1 MRTSLL
7 GKKVDLYVLEEK
19 TRKRNEMGNK
29 RNVSEEKTAGEGLAA
44 FVGVSAPETPKYIL
58 ANNFLTDYFNIG
70 GNTETVYNYDYF
82 TRIGQLYCE
91 NLQKDEK
98 LRYSFDTFIGRYA
111 GNEVMHEENGKLNKS
126 KHYYFPITP
135 DMITTSNFTLRHIL
149 YMLQT
154 LDKNFNYKQ
163 MQEMLE
169 KYVFGDDT
177 GINHIMKLLLDSST
191 TKEFKLNNAPVKNAE
206 NFWNMLTST
215 ERTRM
220 CKLSANM
227 NEDMT
232 VLLTHEYFRK
242 LDFYRRYNYLSVLL
256 TSYVIQYIIC
266 RRGSN
271 VHMLCQGAPRDS
283 RVTDSFHKASCNNY
297 AYIRKLFAELLK
309 NYYTKII
316 RDTLSEGQLL
326 RIQVDYAEITV
337 NGEEFNEFIN
347 RMFPN
352 RKGKTTYIDR
362 NDIIRA
368 FSLQEEK
375 GNDLLPEDFAMRYI
389 ELTGSQK
396 GANLTKISSILP
408 TCGRQIEMIFP
419 QNRARQKYFAMS
431 ETLAEFYIRLYLA
444 RKKIRYDYLD
454 NFIEDLQSRY
464 KIIIVKNLSGER
476 ALKAMKINLKAQEYS
491 NNKKAFVDMLNSINC
506 LIKLSDSGYVV
517 TLPEEKGAFK
527 LI

>member
-1 MRTSLL
+1 
-7 GKKVDLYVLEEK
+7 
-19 TRKRNEMGNK
+19 MGNK

-44 FVGVSAPETPKYIL
+44 FVGVSAPETPKYML
-58 ANNFLTDYFNIG
+58 TNNFLADYFSVKG
-70 GNTETVYNYDYF
+70 KTETIYNYDYF
-82 TRIGQLYCE
+82 TGIGQLYCE
-91 NLQKDEK
+91 NPQKDEK
-98 LRYSFDTFIGRYA
+98 LQHSFDSFIGRYV

-126 KHYYFPITP
+126 KYYYFPIAP
-135 DMITTSNFTLRHIL
+135 DMITTTNFTLRHIL
-149 YMLQT
+149 FMLQT

-163 MQEMLE
+163 MQDMLE
-169 KYVFGDDT
+169 QYVFGDDT
-177 GINHIMKLLLDSST
+177 GINHIMKLLLDGDAA
-191 TKEFKLNNAPVKNAE
+191 KDFKLDNSQAKNVE
-206 NFWNMLTST
+206 YFWNMLKPA
-215 ERTRM
+215 ERGRM
-220 CKLSANM
+220 NKLSAIM

-283 RVTDSFHKASCNNY
+283 RVTDAFHRASCNNY
-297 AYIRKLFAELLK
+297 SYIRKLFPELLK
-309 NYYTKII
+309 KYYTEII
-316 RDTLSEGQLL
+316 KDTLSEGQMLQL
-326 RIQVDYAEITV
+326 EVNSEEITV
-337 NGEEFNEFIN
+337 NGEEFNSFIN
-347 RMFPN
+347 RMFPS
-352 RKGKTTYIDR
+352 RRGR
-362 NDIIRA
+362 NTRIERDDIIRA

-375 GNDLLPEDFAMRYI
+375 ENDLSADDFAMRYI

-396 GANLTKISSILP
+396 GSNLTKISSILP

-444 RKKIRYDYLD
+444 RKGTRYDYLD
-454 NFIEDLQSRY
+454 NFIEDLQCRY
-464 KIIIVKNLSGER
+464 KIIIVKNSSVEP
-476 ALKAMKINLKAQEYS
+476 ALKSMKINLKAQEYS